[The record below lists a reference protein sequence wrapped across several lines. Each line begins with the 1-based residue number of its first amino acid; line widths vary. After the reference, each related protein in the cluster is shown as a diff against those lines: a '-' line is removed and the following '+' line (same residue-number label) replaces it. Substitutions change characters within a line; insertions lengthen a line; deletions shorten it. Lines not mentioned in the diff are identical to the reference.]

1 MRRALAGARTLL
13 SFCVNSEPQASRRGA
28 AEVSATLL
36 EVTLPSFGQALLE
49 VNAPDVIHLS
59 FLGRGLTSWAE
70 EGCKQMYPPEL
81 HLTALV
87 GVLDF

>member
-1 MRRALAGARTLL
+1 MRHPR
-13 SFCVNSEPQASRRGA
+13 
-28 AEVSATLL
+28 ATLL

-49 VNAPDVIHLS
+49 VNTPGVIRLS